1 MSTKLFVGGLSWGT
15 TDDRL
20 KEAFAR
26 FGDVTEAKIIT
37 DRETGRSRG
46 FGFVTY
52 AEPAAAQQAMK
63 ELDGQ
68 DLDGR
73 TIRVNEAQNQ
83 TRPRGGGGPRDG
95 GPPREFRNSDR
106 PARGGGP
113 PPAPSAGDRDFR
125 DRGRGDRDRDRDR
138 DFGGDD
144 GGGRRGRGGGGRY

>member
-1 MSTKLFVGGLSWGT
+1 MSKKLFVGGLSWGT

-20 KEAFAR
+20 KEAFGR
-26 FGDVTEAKIIT
+26 FGEVTEAKIIT

-52 AEPAAAQQAMK
+52 AEPAAAEQAIK

-68 DLDGR
+68 ELDGR

-95 GPPREFRNSDR
+95 GPPRSFGGNDR
-106 PARGGGP
+106 GPRGG
-113 PPAPSAGDRDFR
+113 APAGDRD
-125 DRGRGDRDRDRDR
+125 RGGGGPGRDRDRDRDR
-138 DFGGDD
+138 GRDFGDFGDD
-144 GGGRRGRGGGGRY
+144 GGGRRGRGARR

>member
-52 AEPAAAQQAMK
+52 ADPTVAQQAMK

-68 DLDGR
+68 ELDGR

-83 TRPRGGGGPRDG
+83 TRPRGGGGGPRDS
-95 GPPREFRNSDR
+95 GPPREFRNDDR
-106 PARGGGP
+106 PRGGAVA
-113 PPAPSAGDRDFR
+113 APSPSRDGDSRERDG
-125 DRGRGDRDRDRDR
+125 RGRGDRDRDR

-144 GGGRRGRGGGGRY
+144 GGGRRGRGGRY